1 MTGSFDIG
9 FTTLKQEIVSDALPV
24 RGTLPSWLSG
34 TLLRTGPAQFEVG
47 QHKYRHWFDGLAML
61 HRFSF
66 HDGIVSYAN
75 RFLQSKAY
83 QANREAGKITLRPI
97 RAVPSS
103 SGSLRPLRVKCRTTR
118 MSALVNWAMTS

>member
-1 MTGSFDIG
+1 MMTGSFEIG
-9 FTTLKQEIVSDALPV
+9 FTTLNQEIVCDALPV

-47 QHKYRHWFDGLAML
+47 HEHYRHWFDGLAML

-66 HDGIVSYAN
+66 HAGTVSYATAFC
-75 RFLQSKAY
+75 RVRPIRRTWR
-83 QANREAGKITLRPI
+83 REQLRMESLRPI

-103 SGSLRPLRVKCRTTR
+103 NG
-118 MSALVNWAMTS
+118 